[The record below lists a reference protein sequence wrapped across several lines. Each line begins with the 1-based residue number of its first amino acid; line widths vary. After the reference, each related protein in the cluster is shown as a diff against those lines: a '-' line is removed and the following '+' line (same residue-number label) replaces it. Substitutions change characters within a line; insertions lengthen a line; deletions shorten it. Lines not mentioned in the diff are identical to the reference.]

1 AKVGRP
7 ARAAGDTSVRSTP
20 TGRAGQKGTTAP
32 PYLLREKGAEQFRA
46 GWNSRTLPRMITLES
61 GRRRGDCESVG
72 IETGGIAEA
81 IVFARYQLMALSRAP
96 SSASVRRWV

>member
-1 AKVGRP
+1 MAEGYD
-7 ARAAGDTSVRSTP
+7 RA
-20 TGRAGQKGTTAP
+20 

-46 GWNSRTLPRMITLES
+46 GWSSPTLPSAIALES

-96 SSASVRRWV
+96 SSASVCRWVVMPVARNVWQQVE